1 MGQLAPDIHR
11 EIHRFHVLGDLVAVE
26 LSIRGT
32 FTGPFETPAGVIQPT
47 GAKLD
52 ILTADFWYIEDGKIK
67 EFNCYVS
74 VNSMFAQIGVLPDFA
89 SAVAAPAPAQ

>member
-1 MGQLAPDIHR
+1 MGN
-11 EIHRFHVLGDLVAVE
+11 VVAVE

-32 FTGPFETPAGVIQPT
+32 FTGPFESPAGVIHPT

-52 ILTADFWYIEDGKIK
+52 GPGADFWHVEDGKIK

-74 VNSMFAQIGVLPDFA
+74 VSIMLEQMGIQPAFA
-89 SAVAAPAPAQ
+89 SAVEAQATVR